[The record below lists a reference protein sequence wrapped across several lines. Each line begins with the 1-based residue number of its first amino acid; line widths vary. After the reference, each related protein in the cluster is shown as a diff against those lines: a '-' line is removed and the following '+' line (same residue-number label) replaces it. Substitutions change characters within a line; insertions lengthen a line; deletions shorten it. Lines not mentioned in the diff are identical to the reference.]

1 MGVVT
6 NRDAVQRA
14 IREEMQRD
22 ERVFLFGE
30 DVAEPGGVF
39 KVSRGLLDEFGPE
52 RVFDTPISELALA
65 GIAVGAA
72 MMGMRPI
79 LEIMFADFTTIA
91 MDGIV
96 NSAAKARFLSAGEVS
111 APLTIRMTYGAG
123 ARWGAQHTQSVE
135 SWLTNVPGLTIVM
148 ASTPYD
154 LLGLLKS
161 AIRSPDPVIF
171 LEHKQTYGKKGEVPD
186 AEFLVPIGRAD
197 VKRRGDDVTIVASGA
212 MVDRSLSAAETLAN
226 RGVSAEVVDIRT
238 VLPLD
243 VKTIVESVVK
253 TAHLVVVHEAPVFG
267 GIGGEIAASVAEE
280 AFGYLDAPIQ
290 RLGGAWAPIP
300 FGEVLIDEYLPGE
313 SDLVRAALRTLG
325 EPVS

>member
-1 MGVVT
+1 MSVIT
-6 NRDAVQRA
+6 NRDAVRRA

-39 KVSRGLLDEFGPE
+39 KVSQGLLDEFGPE
-52 RVFDTPISELALA
+52 RVFDTPISESALA
-65 GIAVGAA
+65 GVAVGAA

-96 NSAAKARFLSAGEVS
+96 NSAAKARFLTAGEVTV
-111 APLTIRMTYGAG
+111 PLTIRMTYGAG
-123 ARWGAQHTQSVE
+123 PRWGAQHTQSVE
-135 SWLTNVPGLTIVM
+135 SWLANVPGLTIVM
-148 ASTPYD
+148 PSTPYD

-161 AIRSPDPVIF
+161 SIRWPDPVIF
-171 LEHKQTYGKKGEVPD
+171 LEHKQTYARKGEVPD

-197 VKRRGDDVTIVASGA
+197 VKRVGDAVTIVASGA
-212 MVDRSLSAAETLAN
+212 MVDRAITAADQLQG
-226 RGVSAEVVDIRT
+226 RGYSAEVIDIRT

-243 VKTIVESVVK
+243 VKTIVASVVK

-267 GIGGEIAASVAEE
+267 GIGGEIAAIVAQE
-280 AFGYLDAPIQ
+280 AFGYLDGPIQ
-290 RLGGAWAPIP
+290 RLGGAWAPVP
-300 FGEVLIDEYLPGE
+300 FGQVLIEEYLPGE
-313 SDLVRAALRTLG
+313 ADIVRAALRALG
-325 EPVS
+325 ER

>member
-1 MGVVT
+1 MGLIS
-6 NRDAVQRA
+6 NRDAVRRA
-14 IREEMQRD
+14 IREEMQQD

-39 KVSRGLLDEFGPE
+39 KVSQGLRDEFGPE
-52 RVFDTPISELALA
+52 RVFDTPISESALA

-96 NSAAKARFLSAGEVS
+96 NSAAKTRFLTAGELS

-148 ASTPYD
+148 ASTPFD

-161 AIRSPDPVIF
+161 SIRSLDPVIF
-171 LEHKQTYGKKGEVPD
+171 LEHKQTYSSKGEVPD
-186 AEFLVPIGRAD
+186 EEYLLPIGQAD

-212 MVDRSLSAAETLAN
+212 MVERALNASQTLST

-238 VLPLD
+238 VMPLD
-243 VKTIVESVVK
+243 VDTIVDSVVK

-267 GIGGEIAASVAEE
+267 GIGGEIAASVAQK
-280 AFGYLDAPIQ
+280 AFGYLDAPVQ
-290 RLGGAWAPIP
+290 RLGGAWAPVP
-300 FGEVLIDEYLPGE
+300 FGQVLIDEYLPGE
-313 SDLVRAALRTLG
+313 ADLVRAALQTLG

>member
-1 MGVVT
+1 MGVIT
-6 NRDAVQRA
+6 NRDAVRRA
-14 IREEMQRD
+14 IREEMQQD
-22 ERVFLFGE
+22 EHVFLFGE

-39 KVSRGLLDEFGPE
+39 KVSQGLLEEFGPE
-52 RVFDTPISELALA
+52 RVFDTPISESALA

-96 NSAAKARFLSAGEVS
+96 NSAAKARFLTAGEV
-111 APLTIRMTYGAG
+111 AVPLTIRMTYGAG
-123 ARWGAQHTQSVE
+123 PRWGAQHTQSVE
-135 SWLTNVPGLTIVM
+135 SWLANVPGLTIVM
-148 ASTPYD
+148 PSTPYD

-186 AEFLVPIGRAD
+186 GEFFLPIGRAD

-212 MVDRSLSAAETLAN
+212 MVDRALNAAESLTG
-226 RGVSAEVVDIRT
+226 RGFSAEVVDIRT

-243 VKTIVESVVK
+243 VDTIVQSVVK
-253 TAHLVVVHEAPVFG
+253 TAHLVVVHESPVFG
-267 GIGGEIAASVAEE
+267 GIGGEIAASVAER
-280 AFGYLDAPIQ
+280 AFGYLDAPIE

-300 FGEVLIDEYLPGE
+300 FGQVLIDEYLPGE
-313 SDLVRAALRTLG
+313 SDVVHAALRSLG
-325 EPVS
+325 EAAS